1 MDWTAVRQFYVETR
15 SLKAAAEKFGVPL
28 GSVKARAHREKWS
41 AGMQPN
47 GEAGMQTP
55 SQMHTGTHTGAPS
68 GMQNEGPMH
77 TSVHTEF
84 ANSTPL
90 HTGMHTG
97 MHTGDRQPCIPADI
111 NALLRLDA
119 ARFYHGRLG
128 WAVHALCPPDRGEES
143 ERGKKPIAKGWRDHV
158 AAEVTPDYLPRA
170 TRSSAWPCASSPRRS
185 NSSPSTPWN
194 P

>member
-55 SQMHTGTHTGAPS
+55 SQMHTGAHSEAAPGMQNGGQMHTGTHTGAPS

-158 AAEVTPDYLPRA
+158 AAEVTPESVRRRESA
-170 TRSSAWPCASSPRRS
+170 T
-185 NSSPSTPWN
+185 
-194 P
+194 